1 MSLASR
7 RLYIYLYIYRYIIN
21 RIKTRIILTF
31 RCKTDDLLG
40 DETVGCIVLIDEVK
54 QPPFSFS
61 CKILNPSSYPATVDQ
76 YEILIGN
83 IVEID
88 ISDELDLREV
98 SHS

>member
-1 MSLASR
+1 
-7 RLYIYLYIYRYIIN
+7 
-21 RIKTRIILTF
+21 
-31 RCKTDDLLG
+31 
-40 DETVGCIVLIDEVK
+40 LIDEVK

-88 ISDELDLREV
+88 ISDEHDLREV